1 MPLLDHII
9 IFFSDNR
16 LCGSKV
22 LSFTRSS
29 PIIHELPSNYP
40 QTTGG
45 RGVDIGGRGGGE
57 KAISELIYSETDK
70 VVLSKLTSLESQSAV
85 QELLKSFVHSQD
97 KQILVLVTNMQV
109 SHVNIM

>member
-1 MPLLDHII
+1 M
-9 IFFSDNR
+9 
-16 LCGSKV
+16 

-45 RGVDIGGRGGGE
+45 RGVDIGGRGGGGGE